1 MTGIIYCDSLK
12 KSILLYLLQDVDLRT
27 RIDLWFIL
35 DGAPYHFL
43 LAVCVFLKSVFLSN
57 R

>member
-1 MTGIIYCDSLK
+1 MTGIVYCDSLK
-12 KSILLYLLQDVDLRT
+12 SILPYLLQDVYLLT

-43 LAVCVFLKSVFLSN
+43 LAVCVFLKSVFQCN
-57 R
+57 G